1 MAKAPDDR
9 YQSCDAFAAALA
21 TASGNLT
28 IAKKDVVDLVGAG
41 AVKEMGTAG
50 HQFTPGEM
58 PNMAAPQTVSGFAP
72 AANLP
77 AAAPVFRLSGLAPWL
92 KANWK
97 IAAAVAFVFLS
108 VGIGVVAGM
117 ARRPAQ
123 NVDGNNPPQPPVI
136 QPQPVP
142 APPPVPVAVTPPA
155 PPPAAATPTQPPQ
168 TSPPTEPPGNGAKQ
182 SPKPKESKH
191 EKSLKALDE

>member
-1 MAKAPDDR
+1 MAKAPGDR

-77 AAAPVFRLSGLAPWL
+77 AAAPVSRLSGLAPWL

-97 IAAAVAFVFLS
+97 IAAAVALVFLS
-108 VGIGVVAGM
+108 VGIGVVAGL
-117 ARRPAQ
+117 ARRHAQ
-123 NVDGNNPPQPPVI
+123 VDDNFPPQPPVI

-155 PPPAAATPTQPPQ
+155 PPPVAATPTQPPQ
-168 TSPPTEPPGNGAKQ
+168 TSPPSEPPSNGAKQ
-182 SPKPKESKH
+182 SPKPKETKH